1 MAAQLVRMSMSDKRF
16 EEISQHVRQSYPNSC
31 ILWVDEIDNAF
42 LRDSYEVR
50 KEAMI
55 AERGADVVK
64 ELTLFHGTSER
75 AALQIAKG
83 GFDVSY
89 SKIAVYGSG
98 TYFASA
104 ASMSMYYTKD
114 NKEKI
119 CFMLMNKVL
128 LGTTAQYGSS
138 APINTKIHDNSVNTP
153 VNPTIIV
160 SPYNDGALPQYM
172 IAFYRNAK

>member
-1 MAAQLVRMSMSDKRF
+1 MAQLVRMSMSDKRF

-31 ILWVDEIDNAF
+31 ILWVDEIDNAS
-42 LRDSYEVR
+42 LRDSYQLR

-55 AERGADVVK
+55 AERGEAVVK

-83 GFDVSY
+83 GFDVSF
-89 SKIAVYGSG
+89 SKIAAYGLG

-128 LGTTAQYGSS
+128 LGTTAQYGSN
-138 APINTKIHDNSVNTP
+138 AQINTKIHDNSVNVTL
-153 VNPTIIV
+153 NPTIVV

-172 IAFYRNAK
+172 IAFYRSAK